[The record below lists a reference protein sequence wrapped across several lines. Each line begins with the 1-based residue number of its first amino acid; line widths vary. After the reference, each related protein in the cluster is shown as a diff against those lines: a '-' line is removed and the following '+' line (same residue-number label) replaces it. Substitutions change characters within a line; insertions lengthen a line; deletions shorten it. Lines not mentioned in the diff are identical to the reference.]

1 MKNLYFSR
9 FLYPGIVSLM
19 VSSVSFPLGLG
30 QFMAGDLN
38 THDQVHGLF
47 TNFTWTKEDL
57 NVEERNIVK
66 HWATEHTDVFVGLLS
81 FTVFTVKWL

>member
-1 MKNLYFSR
+1 
-9 FLYPGIVSLM
+9 M

-47 TNFTWTKEDL
+47 TNFTWTRENL
-57 NVEERNIVK
+57 SVEEVNVVK
-66 HWATEHTDVFVGLLS
+66 HWATKYTDVFVGLLS
-81 FTVFTVKWL
+81 FTLFTVRTS